1 MSLFERKIGF
11 SWTLFRVRLIRQFE
25 SIKQR
30 FKNSKLYLAT
40 TTPHNFL
47 TNAYFKLKTLILK
60 YHTNKPLM
68 GEVNRES
75 SFNVFYLS

>member
-11 SWTLFRVRLIRQFE
+11 SWTLFRVCLIRQFE

-40 TTPHNFL
+40 TTPRNFL

-68 GEVNRES
+68 GLFGNHNS
-75 SFNVFYLS
+75 P